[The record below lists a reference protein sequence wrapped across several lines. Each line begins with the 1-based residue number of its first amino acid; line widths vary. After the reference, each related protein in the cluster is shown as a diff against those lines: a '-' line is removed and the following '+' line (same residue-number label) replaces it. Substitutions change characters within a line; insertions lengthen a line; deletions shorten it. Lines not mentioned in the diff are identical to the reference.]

1 MNVTDE
7 KAHKKVVEA
16 RTRLVVRQPFF
27 GCLALHLDLQEITDP
42 ALVNT
47 MAVDGFCMY
56 YYPPFVLGLAEQEL
70 VGVIAHE
77 VMHCAYKHMSRR
89 SNRHPVIWNWAGDYV
104 INSDLKKANFTLPG
118 QPVNMN
124 SPPGVQGHLYDPQF
138 DGMST
143 EEVYE
148 RIRKDVEKQI
158 QKAMKNGQGQGN
170 GKGGN
175 GQPILDPMADRSR
188 CGGVIDAGSMGKD
201 GKPNSG
207 QIDKASQAAAE
218 REWDATVQVAVN
230 VAKRQNAGN
239 VPGYL
244 ERLVKAIKPPQVS
257 WREYTRQFIDVSM
270 IKDYS
275 WSRPNRRY
283 LGDGMILP
291 GFISDALHHLV
302 FVVDTSGSID
312 QTMLEAMGGEIA
324 GALDDGLADKLTVIY
339 ADTQVQHVD
348 EFMPGD
354 PVSFKI
360 HGGGGT
366 DFADSFRW
374 ISQNAADA
382 ACIIYLTDMLTSSF
396 GEDVGIPTLWGAYLP
411 TAMLVNIKP
420 PFGETVQVDSSL

>member
-1 MNVTDE
+1 MNFTDK
-7 KAHKKVVEA
+7 KAYDKLIKC
-16 RTRLVVRQPFF
+16 RSILLVQQPFF
-27 GCLALHLDLQEITDP
+27 GCLALHADLVEVLDPNLID
-42 ALVNT
+42 T

-56 YYPPFVLGLAEQEL
+56 YHPPFVMSLTEPEL
-70 VGVIAHE
+70 VGVVAHE
-77 VMHCAYKHMSRR
+77 VLHMAYKHMSRR
-89 SNRHPVIWNWAGDYV
+89 SNRHPIIWNWAGDYV
-104 INSDLKKANFTLPG
+104 INADLLKANFTLPKERL
-118 QPVNMN
+118 
-124 SPPGVQGHLYDPQF
+124 HDPKY

-148 RIRKDVEKQI
+148 RIRKDVEKAIKQA
-158 QKAMKNGQGQGN
+158 QGSQGKGKGKGQG
-170 GKGGN
+170 GG
-175 GQPILDPMADRSR
+175 GQPMLDPLADKGK
-188 CGGVIDAGSMGKD
+188 CGGVMDAGSIGKD
-201 GKPNSG
+201 GKPAG
-207 QIDKASQAAAE
+207 GAADKAAQQAAE
-218 REWDATVQVAVN
+218 REWDATVRVAVN

-239 VPGYL
+239 IPGYL
-244 ERLVKAIKPPQVS
+244 ERLVKILKEPQVS

-275 WSRPNRRY
+275 WSRPNRRH
-283 LGDGMILP
+283 LGDGLHLP

-312 QTMLEAMGGEIA
+312 QKMLEAMGGEIA
-324 GALDDGLADKLTVIY
+324 GALDDGVADKLTVIY

-374 ISQNAADA
+374 IGEHAADA

-396 GEDVGIPTLWGAYLP
+396 GQDVGIPTLWGAYLP
-411 TAMLVNIKP
+411 QAMLANIKP
-420 PFGETVQVDSSL
+420 PFGEIVSVDTSL